1 VRLEFGKLPDAAGV
15 HAALRVLESVSFETG
30 ALGSESEIE
39 ISLGRG
45 CGGRV
50 SGVYL
55 GDSLE
60 VCSFT
65 LEPFELEN
73 AEVGTQ
79 RALEFVGQLRNVL
92 SNSSLW
98 PDRS

>member
-1 VRLEFGKLPDAAGV
+1 VKLEVGKLPDAAGV
-15 HAALRVLESVSFETG
+15 RAALWVLESVSF
-30 ALGSESEIE
+30 GSESEIE
-39 ISLGRG
+39 VSLGRV

-50 SGVYL
+50 SGVFL

-73 AEVGTQ
+73 AKLGEQ

-92 SNSSLW
+92 SNSSLQ
-98 PDRS
+98 PGRS

>member
-1 VRLEFGKLPDAAGV
+1 VRLEVGKLPDGAGV
-15 HAALRVLESVSFETG
+15 RAALRVLESVSFETG
-30 ALGSESEIE
+30 ILGSDVAEVEV
-39 ISLGRG
+39 SLGRV

-65 LEPFELEN
+65 LEPFELDN
-73 AEVGTQ
+73 AELGSQ
-79 RALEFVGQLRNVL
+79 RALEFVAQLRDVL
-92 SNSSLW
+92 T
-98 PDRS
+98 DT

>member
-15 HAALRVLESVSFETG
+15 HAALRVLESVSFEKV

-39 ISLGRG
+39 ISLGRV

-65 LEPFELEN
+65 LEPFELDQ
-73 AEVGTQ
+73 AELGEQ
-79 RALEFVGQLRNVL
+79 RALEFVADLHELLTRT
-92 SNSSLW
+92 
-98 PDRS
+98 

>member
-1 VRLEFGKLPDAAGV
+1 MKLEFGKLPDAAGV
-15 HAALRVLESVSFETG
+15 RAALRVLESVSFETDT
-30 ALGSESEIE
+30 LGSESEIE
-39 ISLGRG
+39 VSLGRV

-50 SGVYL
+50 SGVFL

-65 LEPFELEN
+65 LEPFELED

-79 RALEFVGQLRNVL
+79 RALEFVWQLRELLTNT
-92 SNSSLW
+92 
-98 PDRS
+98 

>member
-1 VRLEFGKLPDAAGV
+1 MRLELGKLPDGAGV
-15 HAALRVLESVSFETG
+15 RAVLRVLESESIG
-30 ALGSESEIE
+30 AEVDEIE
-39 ISLGRG
+39 VSVGHV

-65 LEPFELEN
+65 LEPFELDD
-73 AEVGTQ
+73 AEVG
-79 RALEFVGQLRNVL
+79 RARSLEFVAELRAL
-92 SNSSLW
+92 LASS
-98 PDRS
+98 

>member
-1 VRLEFGKLPDAAGV
+1 MRLELGKLPDAAGV
-15 HAALRVLESVSFETG
+15 RAAVRVLESVSFEAG
-30 ALGSESEIE
+30 LLCAEGEIE
-39 ISLGRG
+39 VSLGRV

-65 LEPFELEN
+65 LEPFELDD
-73 AEVGTQ
+73 AELGAQ
-79 RALEFVGQLRNVL
+79 RALEFVADLRAL
-92 SNSSLW
+92 LAG
-98 PDRS
+98 